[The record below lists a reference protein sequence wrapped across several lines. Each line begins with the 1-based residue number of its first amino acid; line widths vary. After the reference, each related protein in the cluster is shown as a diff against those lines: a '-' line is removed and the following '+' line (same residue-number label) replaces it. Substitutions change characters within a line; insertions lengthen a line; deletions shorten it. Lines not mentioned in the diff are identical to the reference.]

1 MEWIPKVGVSRETLG
16 QTFYGFLGPY
26 KLWSPILSD
35 RFFPG
40 DPWLS
45 ILMFSNSWK
54 AGYGGGVPARTTF
67 HQGASSYF
75 PDQILLTLL

>member
-1 MEWIPKVGVSRETLG
+1 MDPQSGNQPGDSG
-16 QTFYGFLGPY
+16 QTFYGLLGPY

-35 RFFPG
+35 WSFPG

-54 AGYGGGVPARTTF
+54 AGYGRGVPARTAF
-67 HQGASSYF
+67 HKGASSYF
-75 PDQILLTLL
+75 TDQILLTLL